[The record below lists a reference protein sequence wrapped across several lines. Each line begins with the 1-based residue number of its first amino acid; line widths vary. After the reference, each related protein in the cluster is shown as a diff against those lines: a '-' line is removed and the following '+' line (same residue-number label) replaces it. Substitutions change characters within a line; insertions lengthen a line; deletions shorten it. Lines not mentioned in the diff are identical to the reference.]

1 MSMHYHIDRQSF
13 INGYH
18 HFLDWEHDH
27 SRQLL
32 WAATIVILSLLFV
45 MAFVW
50 LSRSSRIQI
59 YDPLQLDD
67 LFYPYMLTSV
77 G

>member
-1 MSMHYHIDRQSF
+1 MFMHHHIDR
-13 INGYH
+13 
-18 HFLDWEHDH
+18 HFFARGVHRFLEWEHHH

-32 WAATIVILSLLFV
+32 WIATIIILSLLFV